1 MGTQNMN
8 TEHEHDTDDIE
19 IPGADDGH
27 EPPIGP
33 VDTDLSAAIWAA
45 ECRKNGLRPDM
56 TPL

>member
-1 MGTQNMN
+1 MGTQNMT
-8 TEHEHDTDDIE
+8 TETNYTDDLE
-19 IPGADDGH
+19 IPGADDGP

-45 ECRKNGLRPDM
+45 ECKRRGLRPDM

>member
-1 MGTQNMN
+1 MT
-8 TEHEHDTDDIE
+8 TETNYTDDLE
-19 IPGADDGH
+19 IPGADDGP

-45 ECRKNGLRPDM
+45 ECKRRGLRPDM